1 MLNLLLQLKRYD
13 ACCPLYKEM
22 CAFELKYKHEQQ
34 IYVDFIKL
42 LGLKKTAAVVQRLTH
57 SQLMKI
63 VLAWQK
69 MTLQSVVEQEQ
80 ASDSCVRT
88 IICIYGD
95 FVFSVHSPA
104 LNDVLLSGRSHPLF
118 IQTATT
124 QGCAPDVR
132 ALRLRRERNEHV
144 QKMPAVPQRVS
155 HTTACQCINS

>member
-1 MLNLLLQLKRYD
+1 MLNLRLQLKRYD

-34 IYVDFIKL
+34 YYVAGIRL

-57 SQLMKI
+57 SQLMKM

-69 MTLQSVVEQEQ
+69 MTLQLVVEQEQ

-88 IICIYGD
+88 IICICD

-104 LNDVLLSGRSHPLF
+104 LNSVLLAGRSHPLKNR
-118 IQTATT
+118 TNA
-124 QGCAPDVR
+124 
-132 ALRLRRERNEHV
+132 RLRFRSVRI
-144 QKMPAVPQRVS
+144 AAAQR
-155 HTTACQCINS
+155 AP